1 MNRKAIIEKHSPII
15 KGIEPNAPL
24 SIGNGD
30 FGMSFDFTGLQTFP
44 EAYKAPLSTQSNW
57 GWHSTDGR
65 GKYSLDDAAMQI
77 YNSAPYP
84 LFPEDKEESYHWL
97 RMNPHRLQLGQI
109 GFLFYDRQGK
119 EISSDKVEPVRQ
131 QLSLWNGKAVSE
143 FLADGVSVTVETAC
157 DPDEDMVTVAVHSPL
172 VTDKRIAVQLAFPS
186 PHMEDRKWENTTQL
200 SWKTEGHYTE
210 IIEEKVI
217 KRTADDYSYFVE
229 ITGDAELAA
238 GKEHHILLQP
248 MKETFTFTVS
258 FSEQK
263 KNVLDS
269 RDIFSRS
276 ASHWEQFWTEGGF
289 LSFTGSEDTRAG
301 ELERRVVLSQ
311 YLLAIH
317 SGGSIPPQETG
328 FMYNSW
334 FGKFHLEMHWWHA
347 SHFPLWGRSAMLEKS
362 LEWYLEILPKAY
374 ETAGKQGFEGAR
386 WPKMVGVEGD
396 QTPSPIAPGLI
407 WQQPHPIALA
417 ELCYQANPSKDFLS
431 KYKEIIFA
439 SADFMASFALYE
451 EESESYILGPGLIP
465 AQENHL
471 MEESVNPPYEL
482 EYWDYGLG
490 VAMEWCERLG
500 EEVPEKWKAV
510 KSNLAKP
517 AVHEGVY
524 LAHRNAPHT
533 FTEKNHDHPSMVAA
547 MGVLP
552 GNLIDKR
559 TMLQTLRK
567 VKEEWQWE
575 TAWGWDFPMCAMTA
589 ARLGELDL
597 AVDFLLMEEV
607 KNTYLA
613 NGHNYQDE
621 SLTAYLPGNG
631 GLLTAVAMM
640 AARWGFPDTWNVTAE
655 NIRPLLK

>member
-263 KNVLDS
+263 KMS
-269 RDIFSRS
+269 WIAEIFS
-276 ASHWEQFWTEGGF
+276 ADP
-289 LSFTGSEDTRAG
+289 LPTGNNFGQKAAFYP
-301 ELERRVVLSQ
+301 SQ
-311 YLLAIH
+311 EVK
-317 SGGSIPPQETG
+317 IPE
-328 FMYNSW
+328 
-334 FGKFHLEMHWWHA
+334 
-347 SHFPLWGRSAMLEKS
+347 
-362 LEWYLEILPKAY
+362 
-374 ETAGKQGFEGAR
+374 
-386 WPKMVGVEGD
+386 
-396 QTPSPIAPGLI
+396 
-407 WQQPHPIALA
+407 
-417 ELCYQANPSKDFLS
+417 
-431 KYKEIIFA
+431 
-439 SADFMASFALYE
+439 
-451 EESESYILGPGLIP
+451 
-465 AQENHL
+465 
-471 MEESVNPPYEL
+471 
-482 EYWDYGLG
+482 
-490 VAMEWCERLG
+490 
-500 EEVPEKWKAV
+500 
-510 KSNLAKP
+510 
-517 AVHEGVY
+517 
-524 LAHRNAPHT
+524 
-533 FTEKNHDHPSMVAA
+533 
-547 MGVLP
+547 P
-552 GNLIDKR
+552 GNWNGAL
-559 TMLQTLRK
+559 
-567 VKEEWQWE
+567 
-575 TAWGWDFPMCAMTA
+575 F
-589 ARLGELDL
+589 
-597 AVDFLLMEEV
+597 
-607 KNTYLA
+607 YL
-613 NGHNYQDE
+613 
-621 SLTAYLPGNG
+621 
-631 GLLTAVAMM
+631 
-640 AARWGFPDTWNVTAE
+640 
-655 NIRPLLK
+655 NIY